1 MVKSGQ
7 PFFHLR
13 TFASTLVNSS
23 THTWRRLAVFHFDFL
38 QLCHR
43 FHGPGGR
50 FRVLRGTH
58 IGHLTLTQATQGRY
72 MGQISGAFSRPGPPG
87 PGSAWPCP
95 DWTTRHG
102 PRGTL
107 AQLGPESDQ
116 ARSAP
121 PFHTPVV
128 PRLL

>member
-1 MVKSGQ
+1 MLCLISPLNAGHAVYYLLKSRSLSLQ
-7 PFFHLR
+7 IHLNCEVVL
-13 TFASTLVNSS
+13 TN
-23 THTWRRLAVFHFDFL
+23 HFDLFPPPSIL
-38 QLCHR
+38 L
-43 FHGPGGR
+43 
-50 FRVLRGTH
+50 
-58 IGHLTLTQATQGRY
+58 
-72 MGQISGAFSRPGPPG
+72 SGAFSRPGPPG
-87 PGSAWPCP
+87 PGSAGPCP